1 MRIKFDKHPLGVEE
15 DNYAIKIVNA
25 SVAYELDTSAD
36 SLLKNFKIKNC
47 LFVATNIVK
56 TFIKK

>member
-1 MRIKFDKHPLGVEE
+1 MRINFDKHPLGVEE

-25 SVAYELDTSAD
+25 SVVYELDTSAN

-47 LFVATNIVK
+47 LFVGTILIK